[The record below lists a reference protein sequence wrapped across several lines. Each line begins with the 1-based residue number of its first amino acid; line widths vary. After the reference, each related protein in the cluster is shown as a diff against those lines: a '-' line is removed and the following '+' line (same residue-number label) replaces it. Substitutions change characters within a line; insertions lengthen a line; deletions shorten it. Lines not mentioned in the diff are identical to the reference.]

1 MKALS
6 LIIIM
11 ISSFCL
17 SIKAQDTSTEKKDGQ
32 QLSEL
37 LKSDYNKFF
46 NLEEKSRE
54 KAGENSK
61 IHYKTGGFQ
70 EFVDIYISIDKSE
83 KIIGAELKVKREWMK
98 GANLGFA
105 KDVVKSFIGEF
116 AHDKKHSKPLVD
128 KIWQF
133 GNDEE
138 PELKDINLTG
148 CFNVFIG
155 KTMGFSYEQDGQ
167 MMKYNNLKL
176 DGGGYVFA
184 VNLMKV

>member
-105 KDVVKSFIGEF
+105 KDVIKSF
-116 AHDKKHSKPLVD
+116 SL
-128 KIWQF
+128 
-133 GNDEE
+133 
-138 PELKDINLTG
+138 
-148 CFNVFIG
+148 
-155 KTMGFSYEQDGQ
+155 S
-167 MMKYNNLKL
+167 
-176 DGGGYVFA
+176 
-184 VNLMKV
+184 

>member
-105 KDVVKSFIGEF
+105 KDVIKPNKYFERLAATSSRRTTEIVKNVPEIDVPTKYPRQPIPDF
-116 AHDKKHSKPLVD
+116 SKNLP
-128 KIWQF
+128 
-133 GNDEE
+133 GNVREKFWKF
-138 PELKDINLTG
+138 PGRARNGLLKWSG
-148 CFNVFIG
+148 
-155 KTMGFSYEQDGQ
+155 S
-167 MMKYNNLKL
+167 
-176 DGGGYVFA
+176 
-184 VNLMKV
+184 